1 MKRLASW
8 LAAPSRW
15 PCALS
20 LAVVGLVYH
29 RLLFVYFWADDFST
43 FREVVDWGFFKFFL
57 RPIAGHVYL
66 VRNIFF
72 AGPYL
77 LFGLRPEP
85 YGFIGL
91 AIQLTN
97 ALFVCRITHRLTGS
111 PILAAFG
118 GVLWGACPT
127 HADAVGWFTVH
138 GHALATL
145 APLAALDRIR
155 VTENGALSITR
166 RNAAIAMVALVLGVT
181 CSGGGFAMSLATPVA
196 MLALVPARNRER
208 GAGWILAAIV
218 PVALTVYVG
227 AQQLYTRL
235 YGPLPA
241 LEKMAAYWGLFGL
254 EKVAR
259 YQRAL
264 LEKGVVA
271 LLLRTF
277 KPNEIP
283 ETEGGIAL
291 VLYGTTVW
299 LGLLLGSWDERRR
312 SVVWMFLA
320 AGMYGTIALGRSAF
334 SELSAIAGEPRYHY
348 CATTFLTFLLLSSA
362 AVVAREVRRSKAV
375 AGTMFGAW
383 AAVALVHH
391 FTRPWQLNEYEGCR
405 ASIAEALEKL
415 DRAVEAHPRGTPL
428 TLVNEDVGGCFI
440 FPGGERA
447 AGLYAVARTREAF
460 VERRVRFVTDSQL
473 ELIWAKDPT
482 RRLSSL
488 FLPAPGVT
496 VPEYGLPSPV
506 PRQAVDDALQEYLT
520 ASSRKGEELGCPE
533 GWFTGFVY
541 RRSVTALLSD
551 TRCPREN
558 WELAKCYREH
568 EHDVVCS
575 SEGEIVRRPLCDH
588 LRQTLTDCSTYKD

>member
-1 MKRLASW
+1 MVA
-8 LAAPSRW
+8 
-15 PCALS
+15 
-20 LAVVGLVYH
+20 LVYH

-77 LFGLRPEP
+77 LFGFRPEP
-85 YGFIGL
+85 YGFLGL
-91 AIQLTN
+91 TIQLAN
-97 ALFVCRITHRLTGS
+97 AFFVCRIAHRFTRS

-118 GVLWGACPT
+118 GILWGACPT

-138 GHALATL
+138 GHALATV
-145 APLAALDRIR
+145 APLAALDRIG
-155 VTENGALSITR
+155 VTQGGELSITR
-166 RNAAIAMVALVLGVT
+166 RDAGIAMVALVLGVT

-196 MLALVPARNRER
+196 MLALVPARNREN
-208 GAGWILAAIV
+208 GAGWMLAAIV

-241 LEKMAAYWGLFGL
+241 LEKMASYWGLFGL
-254 EKVAR
+254 DRVAR

-264 LEKGVVA
+264 LQKGVVV

-277 KPNEIP
+277 KPLEIP
-283 ETEGGIAL
+283 EFEENVAL
-291 VLYGTTVW
+291 VLYGATVW
-299 LGLLLGSWDERRR
+299 LGLLLGTWDERRR
-312 SVVWMFLA
+312 SAVWMLLA
-320 AGMYGTIALGRSAF
+320 AGMYGTIALGRSGF

-348 CATTFLTFLLLSSA
+348 CATVFLTFLFLSSI
-362 AVVAREVRRSKAV
+362 AVVAKELRRPDAV

-383 AAVALVHH
+383 AAVALVHY

-447 AGLYAVARTREAF
+447 AGLYAVARTRQAF
-460 VERRVRFVTDSQL
+460 VERRVRFVTDSEL

-488 FLPAPGVT
+488 FIPAPGAK

-506 PRQAVDDALQEYLT
+506 PRQAVDEALEEYLT
-520 ASSRKGEELGCPE
+520 GSSRRGEQLGCPE
-533 GWFTGFVY
+533 KWFAGFVY

-551 TRCPREN
+551 TRCPLEN
-558 WELAKCYREH
+558 WQLASCYREH
-568 EHDVVCS
+568 KNDVGCATGGVM
-575 SEGEIVRRPLCDH
+575 ERRPPCDEFKT
-588 LRQTLTDCSTYKD
+588 RLTDCSTYKD